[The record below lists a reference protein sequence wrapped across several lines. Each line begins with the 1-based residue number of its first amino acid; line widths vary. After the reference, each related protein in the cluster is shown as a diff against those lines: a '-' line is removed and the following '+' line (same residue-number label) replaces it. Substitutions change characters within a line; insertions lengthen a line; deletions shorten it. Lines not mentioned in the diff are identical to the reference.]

1 MIMIKDERTC
11 IYCIINR
18 NYYVRIVLS
27 FITVNI
33 PNIMAHGLTLSIFS
47 LNVKYH

>member
-1 MIMIKDERTC
+1 MIKDEHTC
-11 IYCIINR
+11 MYVFINR

-27 FITVNI
+27 FFTVNI
-33 PNIMAHGLTLSIFS
+33 PNVMDGLTLSIFS